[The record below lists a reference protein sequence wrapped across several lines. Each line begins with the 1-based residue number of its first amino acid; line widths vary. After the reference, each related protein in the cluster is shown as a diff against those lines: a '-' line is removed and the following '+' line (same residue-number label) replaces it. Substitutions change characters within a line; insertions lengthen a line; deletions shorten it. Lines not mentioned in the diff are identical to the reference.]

1 MTFEKCE
8 IQTYCKLHTY
18 FNLYREYYS
27 PTSLRNSIEIKFQFF
42 GKLIYTRGGEAGR
55 QIFKDL
61 RKESSVR
68 PLGFNYR

>member
-42 GKLIYTRGGEAGR
+42 GKLIYTRGGGGR
-55 QIFKDL
+55 QADIQRSKK
-61 RKESSVR
+61 RIVRTSSWI
-68 PLGFNYR
+68 